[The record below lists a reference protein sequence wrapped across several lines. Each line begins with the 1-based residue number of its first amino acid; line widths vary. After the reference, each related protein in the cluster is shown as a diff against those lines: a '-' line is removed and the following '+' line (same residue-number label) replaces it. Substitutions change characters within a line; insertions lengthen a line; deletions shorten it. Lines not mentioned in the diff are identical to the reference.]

1 MTRYACV
8 VQKIPGGATVLCT
21 CEVERIEGRKVYMRA
36 WVTDGPDG
44 KTYATATALFVSP
57 RLRRL
62 LKDGVIYVWEGLL
75 RRTSR

>member
-1 MTRYACV
+1 M

-21 CEVERIEGRKVYMRA
+21 CELEKIEGRKVYMRA
-36 WVTDGPDG
+36 RVSDGPDG

-62 LKDGVIYVWEGLL
+62 LKDGVIYVWEGLFG
-75 RRTSR
+75 RTRAA